1 MTEVITLAHLSDLH
15 MSPLKGFTP
24 RHWNVKRGLG
34 FLNWQRGRRFV
45 HSRDV
50 LQRLVADMLMHNPD
64 HVAVTGDLVNI
75 GLPAEYEAALGWL
88 ESVGSPDRVSVV
100 PGNHDIYVHL
110 RSDPGVRR
118 WDSYMRPDDWGSRLN
133 GAGRDGFPYVRRIG
147 GLALIGLNSAVPTKP
162 FVAAGRLG
170 SDQLAALGPV
180 LDLTREAGLVQVILI
195 HHPPIPGNA
204 PRLRGLVDAPEL
216 QQVIG
221 RHGAELILHGHNHRD
236 VVTRVS
242 HAAGQTTVIGICS
255 GSASRAHHG
264 EPLARYNLLRFRAA
278 QNSGERPRIELHAR
292 GLAEPGGAI
301 VDLDRRALI

>member
-1 MTEVITLAHLSDLH
+1 MTETITLAHLSDLH

-34 FLNWQRGRRFV
+34 YLNWQRGRRFV

-50 LQRLVADMLMHNPD
+50 LQRLVADMMMHAPD

-75 GLPAEYEAALGWL
+75 GLPAEYETALGWL
-88 ESVGSPDRVSVV
+88 EELGSPDRVTVV

-118 WDSYMRPDDWGSRLN
+118 WQPYMVADAWGAQFATPRH
-133 GAGRDGFPYVRRIG
+133 DGFPFVRRVG
-147 GLALIGLNSAVPTKP
+147 GIALIGLNSAVPTKP

-170 SDQLAALGPV
+170 HPQLDALGPL
-180 LDLTREAGLVQVILI
+180 LDRARAEGLVRVLLI
-195 HHPPIPGNA
+195 HHPPLPGKA
-204 PRLRGLVDAPEL
+204 PRLRGLIDAPEL

-236 VVTRVS
+236 LVTRVT
-242 HAAGQTTVIGICS
+242 HAAGETTVIGICS
-255 GSASRAHHG
+255 SSASRSHHG
-264 EPLARYNLLRFRAA
+264 EPLARYNLLRFK
-278 QNSGERPRIELHAR
+278 PRNGPGSRIAVELHAR

-301 VDLDRRALI
+301 VDLDRRALV